1 MTEVLRPMWPVSTR
15 RAGHFQSTS
24 SQCLKFTGIAST
36 ARNQTPSNTHPN
48 NQRVVLQYQNT
59 RVRAQRARDASASE
73 HPGVA
78 RGRSPPFRKFWPA
91 GAGQLKI
98 CNACCTRWRRRLSRP
113 ARPAIHQ
120 SCRCARC
127 PAPQPTTCRTC
138 PSSPAGRARPASS
151 AGSSR
156 RRRCTA

>member
-1 MTEVLRPMWPVSTR
+1 M
-15 RAGHFQSTS
+15 
-24 SQCLKFTGIAST
+24 
-36 ARNQTPSNTHPN
+36 
-48 NQRVVLQYQNT
+48 VLQYQNT

-127 PAPQPTTCRTC
+127 PALSR
-138 PSSPAGRARPASS
+138 RPAELALQVQQVALGLRLRQDLRAVGGALREPARHLLADALEDASEEPT
-151 AGSSR
+151 AG
-156 RRRCTA
+156 